1 MFWKILIKTHQGEK
15 TFYSECGHRHI
26 SIEAAKR
33 CQRRLSRQKPEPGVT
48 IAFVDL
54 RLVGGAS

>member
-1 MFWKILIKTHQGEK
+1 MNWHVLIKAFRGNK
-15 TFYSECGHRHI
+15 TLYSDCGHKHR

-33 CQRRLSRQKPEPGVT
+33 CQRRISQQEPEPGVT

-54 RLVGGAS
+54 RLVGGTS